1 MLRSKESGGLLAH
14 TEERGLHLS
23 DRGDDSAMW
32 RPTDGGFTAATT
44 GAAVEGEQ
52 VGAADALEPSCRL
65 TGLGDELPAHFE
77 VAFGPTRLPSSHL
90 AELRETGFTIVPGF
104 SPAVCAAMRE
114 AVYDSALET
123 VVNLGPGPPVVAP
136 TQPQQEGGAVD
147 ELRLSVPRSRRG
159 STGGEGI
166 QVFRDGLVVQGE
178 EQPATIPFDSISD
191 ATVHTDPPCV
201 KVWQGSGEEPFAF
214 GTADLP
220 SAESLSAR
228 IMEVVRPEDE
238 PRHTGGGG
246 GSERKDFWSGERG
259 YLFGRMHCQP
269 VMLWLLEQS
278 FGGPARTGGHTPNA
292 KTIMPQDGSWGPG
305 QGWHSVRTS
314 PCVRLPAI
322 DLTLRRLRRT
332 LLTTRASSSHT
343 EGSRGPIRRDRWGSS
358 AMSARRPTPR
368 ETAAPPTSRT
378 PTCVAAR
385 RAWTLR
391 SEGMTAARTG
401 RSLRCRT
408 KPSTSK
414 RRRGRS

>member
-1 MLRSKESGGLLAH
+1 MEGAGHVMLRSKESGGLLAH
-14 TEERGLHLS
+14 TAERGLHLT

-44 GAAVEGEQ
+44 GAAVEGER

-65 TGLGDELPAHFE
+65 TGLGDELPTHFE
-77 VAFGPTRLPSSHL
+77 VAWGPTRLPSSHL

-123 VVNLGPGPPVVAP
+123 VVNLGGPEVVAS
-136 TQPQQEGGAVD
+136 QQEGGEGD

-191 ATVHTDPPCV
+191 ATVHAEPQPCV
-201 KVWQGSGEEPFAF
+201 KIWQESGEEPFAF

-238 PRHTGGGG
+238 PRQMGGGG
-246 GSERKDFWSGERG
+246 ESSRKDFWSGERG
-259 YLFGRMHCQP
+259 YLFGRMHCHE
-269 VMLWLLEQS
+269 VMMWLLEQS
-278 FGGPARTGGHTPNA
+278 FGGPVRTGGHTPNA

-305 QGWHSVRTS
+305 QGWHSVRTGPLCS
-314 PCVRLPAI
+314 PQC
-322 DLTLRRLRRT
+322 
-332 LLTTRASSSHT
+332 H
-343 EGSRGPIRRDRWGSS
+343 
-358 AMSARRPTPR
+358 
-368 ETAAPPTSRT
+368 
-378 PTCVAAR
+378 
-385 RAWTLR
+385 
-391 SEGMTAARTG
+391 
-401 RSLRCRT
+401 
-408 KPSTSK
+408 
-414 RRRGRS
+414 